1 MAYDPR
7 REDYLRL
14 SLRFA
19 HTLDGE
25 APDVA
30 ARAFAGFGRRFAR
43 SRDSLPQTDADRAFR
58 LVADAAE
65 LIDYKLPFAAS
76 DEDARRLIDRGHQ
89 LLDEAVALDPDSA
102 DAHRMLASA
111 ERPGFDGFHDF
122 LAAGADEVIARCTEA
137 RDAIADDTER
147 AALERDIAMR
157 PALRWL
163 ATMAANAVVCGR
175 NRKALRICARALE
188 LDPSDGPDVRYTAAL
203 AFAKLEDEQGLQ
215 RLLDDTR
222 ALPRSR
228 DGADAWT
235 ILARCALAHKRRD
248 LDEARTQIGLL
259 ITAYPH
265 AAATLVRQRELPD
278 GVFARF
284 PAPPYSEDELIV
296 ALSEGT
302 VLLLEGRE
310 QDGRGPFGLWVAE
323 TAAEMAPK
331 WEAGEVAEAQQ
342 QVADSIAQRDAWERN
357 RGQGGPDGPVPGSP
371 SSPDGPVPDG
381 PSYPGGP
388 VPDGPSYPGGPV
400 PDGPSY
406 PDSPSTPDDSPA
418 PDGPSVPDG
427 PGNRGGDAS

>member
-76 DEDARRLIDRGHQ
+76 DEDAHRLIDRGHQ

-175 NRKALRICARALE
+175 YREALRTC
-188 LDPSDGPDVRYTAAL
+188 AAL

-222 ALPRSR
+222 TLPRSR

-235 ILARCALAHKRRD
+235 IIARCALAHKRRD

-296 ALSEGT
+296 ALS
-302 VLLLEGRE
+302 
-310 QDGRGPFGLWVAE
+310 
-323 TAAEMAPK
+323 
-331 WEAGEVAEAQQ
+331 
-342 QVADSIAQRDAWERN
+342 RDK
-357 RGQGGPDGPVPGSP
+357 
-371 SSPDGPVPDG
+371 
-381 PSYPGGP
+381 
-388 VPDGPSYPGGPV
+388 
-400 PDGPSY
+400 
-406 PDSPSTPDDSPA
+406 
-418 PDGPSVPDG
+418 
-427 PGNRGGDAS
+427 